1 MDSRSKQRAEQL
13 DASWGVLMV
22 SAQAG
27 DRTAYERLLRECA
40 PLIRRIAQRQRVH
53 ADAMEDVVQE
63 VLLTVHRARQTYDPG
78 RSFSAWLVAISQR
91 RSIDALRREGRKARR
106 EVYDPIAYE
115 SHADGSQDVVRDG
128 TADTQ
133 AASVRSAIDGL
144 PAGQRE
150 AIEILALRQLSLD
163 EAAALTGKTKGA
175 LKVNMHRAL
184 RTMRARFGGGDL

>member
-27 DRTAYERLLRECA
+27 DRAAYERLLRECA

-63 VLLTVHRARQTYDPG
+63 VLLTVHRARQTYEPG

-106 EVYDPIAYE
+106 EVHDPIAYE
-115 SHADGSQDVVRDG
+115 SHADGSRDVVRDG
-128 TADTQ
+128 TANTQ
-133 AASVRSAIDGL
+133 AASVQSAIDGL

-150 AIEILALRQLSLD
+150 AIEIFALRQLSLD

-184 RTMRARFGGGDL
+184 RTLRARFGGGDL

>member
-27 DRTAYERLLRECA
+27 DRAAYERLLRECA

-63 VLLTVHRARQTYDPG
+63 VLLTVHRARQTYEPG

-106 EVYDPIAYE
+106 EVHDPIAYE
-115 SHADGSQDVVRDG
+115 SHADGSQDVVREG

-163 EAAALTGKTKGA
+163 EAAAVTGKTKGA

-184 RTMRARFGGGDL
+184 RTLRARFGGGDL